1 LRGDNQLSPWFLLA
15 LMRLR
20 RSCFEAANSIY
31 CKEPTLDKAQFKSQ
45 RGNRSVSRRV
55 GSRLLFRVSIVLLA
69 LRLLAGCGGSMN
81 TSSPGGNPNPL
92 PTPTPSSIDVVTYHY
107 DNLRTGANTNETTL
121 TPANVNSTEFGQLG
135 AFKVDGK
142 VDAQPLYLS
151 NVSIPGIGTR
161 NVLYVVTEH
170 GSVFAFDADSVRG
183 GTPKTLWMTST
194 QSPGEIPSDDRGC
207 DQVTPEIGI
216 TSTPV
221 IDRGRGAIYLVAVS
235 KDAVGNYFHRIHAL
249 DLTTGKE
256 LFGGPTTI
264 TATYPGNG
272 AGSSGGTVVF
282 DPTQYN
288 ERPGLLEV
296 NGTIYT
302 TWGSHCDAGVFSSW
316 VIAYSA
322 DTLKQTSVLD
332 LVPNGSDGGIWM
344 AGTAPAADA
353 AGNIYFANGNGTF
366 DTTLNGSGF
375 PTEGD
380 CGNCFAKISSGSTLT
395 LLDYFTP
402 SNTVA
407 LSNADAD
414 LGSGGPLL
422 LPDLV
427 DASGMTRH
435 LVVAAGK
442 HNPNIYVLDRDNMG
456 KFNPNADN
464 IYQLLAGALPSGGE
478 FGKPSYF
485 NNTVYYGAVGDS
497 LKAFPIT
504 SGRLATSPSSHSANQ
519 FPYPGTTPSISS
531 NGSTQGIVWAVENGN
546 PAVLHAYD
554 AMNLGSEL
562 YNSNQAASGRDQF
575 AGNKFITPVVANGKV
590 YVGTPNSVVVFG
602 MLQ

>member
-1 LRGDNQLSPWFLLA
+1 
-15 LMRLR
+15 M
-20 RSCFEAANSIY
+20 
-31 CKEPTLDKAQFKSQ
+31 
-45 RGNRSVSRRV
+45 SVSRHV
-55 GSRLLFRVSIVLLA
+55 HSRLLFRVSIILLA

-81 TSSPGGNPNPL
+81 TSSSGGNPNPTPN
-92 PTPTPSSIDVVTYHY
+92 PTPSPTPVPSSIDVVTYHY
-107 DNLRTGANTNETTL
+107 DNMRTGANTSETFL
-121 TPANVNSTEFGQLG
+121 TPANVNSTAFGQLG
-135 AFKVDGK
+135 SFMVDGK

-161 NVLYVVTEH
+161 NVLYIVTEH
-170 GSVFAFDADSVRG
+170 GSVFAFDADSVHG
-183 GTPKTLWMTST
+183 DTGKQLWTVST
-194 QSPGEIPSDDRGC
+194 QLPGEVPSDDRGC
-207 DQVTPEIGI
+207 YQVTPEIGI

-221 IDRGRGAIYLVAVS
+221 IDRGRGAIYVVAVS
-235 KDAVGNYFHRIHAL
+235 KNTTGNYFHRIHAL

-264 TATYPGNG
+264 TAAYPGSG
-272 AGSSGGTVVF
+272 AGSSGGSVVF
-282 DPTQYN
+282 DPAQYN

-302 TWGSHCDAGVFSSW
+302 MWGSHCDIGLYASW
-316 VIAYSA
+316 AIAYSA
-322 DTLKQTSVLD
+322 DSLKQISVLD

-344 AGTAPAADA
+344 AGTAPAADS
-353 AGNIYFANGNGTF
+353 AGNIYLVNGNGTF
-366 DTTLNGSGF
+366 DTTLDGSGF
-375 PTEGD
+375 PAQGD

-402 SNTVA
+402 LNTVA

-414 LGSGGPLL
+414 FGSGGPLL
-422 LPDLV
+422 LPDLI
-427 DASGMTRH
+427 DANGTTRH
-435 LVVAAGK
+435 LAIASGK
-442 HNPNIYVLDRDNMG
+442 NNPNIYVLDRDNMG
-456 KFNPNADN
+456 KFNPHADN
-464 IYQLLAGALPSGGE
+464 IYQLLAGVLSSGGE

-531 NGSTQGIVWAVENGN
+531 NGTTQGIVWAVENGN
-546 PAVLHAYD
+546 IAVLHAYD
-554 AMNLGSEL
+554 PTNLGSEL

-575 AGNKFITPVVANGKV
+575 AGNKFITPMVANGKV

-602 MLQ
+602 MLP